1 MYQKPKIRCDTNYVD
16 RKFCKPLSFDI
27 SRVVNNLLRSLYLR
41 LQTSDSSSTLSRPPP
56 HLRPTPHHPLLTIHP
71 NSLPRMSY
79 LSTLNSL
86 LTSTTSRYASL
97 RRNLTST
104 SEDDSNITD
113 PDDSHVSR
121 VLRAYYTEK
130 GRPFPAWLGTDPR
143 EAARAQQKENP
154 YVTSRPMGSLRGN
167 SSTSDAAERPGQ
179 GRGLSDLWSDSPGP
193 GAQSPVEERGSLR
206 RGPLGGRRMG
216 AQPQQQQESLNVRP
230 LPSQRAGSYQTQN
243 PAYAQQQQQ
252 QQQLRGGGRDTSSPG
267 PPPGSSG
274 SGSAQERLKARLGR
288 GSSTRSV
295 ESDDGKG
302 GQGQGSYATQ
312 GLSGWQGRR

>member
-1 MYQKPKIRCDTNYVD
+1 
-16 RKFCKPLSFDI
+16 
-27 SRVVNNLLRSLYLR
+27 
-41 LQTSDSSSTLSRPPP
+41 
-56 HLRPTPHHPLLTIHP
+56 
-71 NSLPRMSY
+71 MSY
-79 LSTLNSL
+79 LGTLNSL

-104 SEDDSNITD
+104 SEDDSNISD
-113 PDDSHVSR
+113 PEDSHVSR

-154 YVTSRPMGSLRGN
+154 YVTSRPIGSLRGN
-167 SSTSDAAERPGQ
+167 SNTSDAAERPAQ
-179 GRGLSDLWSDSPGP
+179 GRGLSDLWSDSPASSG
-193 GAQSPVEERGSLR
+193 GQSPVEERGSLR
-206 RGPLGGRRMG
+206 RGPLGGRRLGMPP
-216 AQPQQQQESLNVRP
+216 QPQQQQQQQDSLNVRP

-243 PAYAQQQQQ
+243 PAYAQQQQ
-252 QQQLRGGGRDTSSPG
+252 RGDGRNTGSPG

-288 GSSTRSV
+288 GSSTGSGGGGGD
-295 ESDDGKG
+295 SGKG
-302 GQGQGSYATQ
+302 GQGQGSYATE

>member
-1 MYQKPKIRCDTNYVD
+1 
-16 RKFCKPLSFDI
+16 
-27 SRVVNNLLRSLYLR
+27 
-41 LQTSDSSSTLSRPPP
+41 
-56 HLRPTPHHPLLTIHP
+56 
-71 NSLPRMSY
+71 MSY
-79 LSTLNSL
+79 LGTLNSL

-113 PDDSHVSR
+113 PEDSHVSR

-130 GRPFPAWLGTDPR
+130 GRPFPAWLGIDPR

-167 SSTSDAAERPGQ
+167 SSTSDAPERPGQ
-179 GRGLSDLWSDSPGP
+179 GRGLSDLWSDSPGS

-206 RGPLGGRRMG
+206 RGPLGGRRLG
-216 AQPQQQQESLNVRP
+216 AAAQPQQPQESLNVRP

-252 QQQLRGGGRDTSSPG
+252 QQQLRGDGRNATSPG
-267 PPPGSSG
+267 PPPGSSGSGSG

-288 GSSTRSV
+288 GSSTGSRA
-295 ESDDGKG
+295 SDDGRG
-302 GQGQGSYATQ
+302 GQGQGQGSYATQ

>member
-1 MYQKPKIRCDTNYVD
+1 
-16 RKFCKPLSFDI
+16 
-27 SRVVNNLLRSLYLR
+27 
-41 LQTSDSSSTLSRPPP
+41 
-56 HLRPTPHHPLLTIHP
+56 
-71 NSLPRMSY
+71 MSY
-79 LSTLNSL
+79 LGTLNSL

-143 EAARAQQKENP
+143 EAAKAQRKENP
-154 YVTSRPMGSLRGN
+154 YVTVRPMGSLRGN
-167 SSTSDAAERPGQ
+167 SSTGDAAAERPGQ
-179 GRGLSDLWSDSPGP
+179 GRGLSDLWSDAPGS
-193 GAQSPVEERGSLR
+193 GGGQSPVEERGSLR
-206 RGPLGGRRMG
+206 RGPLGGRRLG
-216 AQPQQQQESLNVRP
+216 TPAQAQQQPESLNVRP

-252 QQQLRGGGRDTSSPG
+252 QQQQQLRGDGRNTSSPG

-288 GSSTRSV
+288 GSSTRS
-295 ESDDGKG
+295 EG
-302 GQGQGSYATQ
+302 GGGEGRAGQGSYATH

>member
-1 MYQKPKIRCDTNYVD
+1 
-16 RKFCKPLSFDI
+16 
-27 SRVVNNLLRSLYLR
+27 
-41 LQTSDSSSTLSRPPP
+41 
-56 HLRPTPHHPLLTIHP
+56 
-71 NSLPRMSY
+71 MSY
-79 LSTLNSL
+79 LGTLNSL

-113 PDDSHVSR
+113 PEDSHVSR

-143 EAARAQQKENP
+143 EVARAQQKENP
-154 YVTSRPMGSLRGN
+154 YVTSRPIGSLRGN
-167 SSTSDAAERPGQ
+167 SSTSDAAAERPGQ
-179 GRGLSDLWSDSPGP
+179 GRGLSDLWSDSPGS
-193 GAQSPVEERGSLR
+193 GGQSPVEERGNLR
-206 RGPLGGRRMG
+206 RGPLGGRRLG
-216 AQPQQQQESLNVRP
+216 AAAQPQQQQESLNVRP

-243 PAYAQQQQQ
+243 QAYAQQQQQ
-252 QQQLRGGGRDTSSPG
+252 QQLRGDGRNMHSPG

-288 GSSTRSV
+288 GSSTRSGGGG
-295 ESDDGKG
+295 DDGRG
-302 GQGQGSYATQ
+302 GQGQSVGSYATQ

>member
-1 MYQKPKIRCDTNYVD
+1 
-16 RKFCKPLSFDI
+16 
-27 SRVVNNLLRSLYLR
+27 
-41 LQTSDSSSTLSRPPP
+41 
-56 HLRPTPHHPLLTIHP
+56 
-71 NSLPRMSY
+71 MSY
-79 LSTLNSL
+79 LGTLNSL

-97 RRNLTST
+97 RRNLTSS

-113 PDDSHVSR
+113 PEDSHVSR

-167 SSTSDAAERPGQ
+167 SSTSDPAERPGQ
-179 GRGLSDLWSDSPGP
+179 ARGLSDIWSDSPGS
-193 GAQSPVEERGSLR
+193 GGQSQGEERGGLR
-206 RGPLGGRRMG
+206 RAPLGKRRLG
-216 AQPQQQQESLNVRP
+216 APPQAQQQQETLHVRP

-243 PAYAQQQQQ
+243 PAYAQQQQ
-252 QQQLRGGGRDTSSPG
+252 LRGDRRNTNSPG

-288 GSSTRSV
+288 GTSSGSGGGGG
-295 ESDDGKG
+295 EGGDDGRG
-302 GQGQGSYATQ
+302 GQGHGSYATQ

>member
-1 MYQKPKIRCDTNYVD
+1 
-16 RKFCKPLSFDI
+16 
-27 SRVVNNLLRSLYLR
+27 
-41 LQTSDSSSTLSRPPP
+41 
-56 HLRPTPHHPLLTIHP
+56 
-71 NSLPRMSY
+71 MSY
-79 LSTLNSL
+79 LGTLNSL

-104 SEDDSNITD
+104 SEDDSNISD
-113 PDDSHVSR
+113 PEASHVSR

-143 EAARAQQKENP
+143 EAAKAQQKENP
-154 YVTSRPMGSLRGN
+154 YVTVRPMGSLRGN

-179 GRGLSDLWSDSPGP
+179 GRGLSDLWSDSPGS
-193 GAQSPVEERGSLR
+193 GGQSPVEERASLR
-206 RGPLGGRRMG
+206 RGPLGGRRLG
-216 AQPQQQQESLNVRP
+216 APAQSQLQQQESLNVRP

-252 QQQLRGGGRDTSSPG
+252 LRGEGRNTSSPG

-288 GSSTRSV
+288 GSSTRS
-295 ESDDGKG
+295 EGGGSDGRA
-302 GQGQGSYATQ
+302 QGQGSYATQ

>member
-1 MYQKPKIRCDTNYVD
+1 
-16 RKFCKPLSFDI
+16 
-27 SRVVNNLLRSLYLR
+27 
-41 LQTSDSSSTLSRPPP
+41 
-56 HLRPTPHHPLLTIHP
+56 
-71 NSLPRMSY
+71 MSY
-79 LSTLNSL
+79 LGTLNSL

-104 SEDDSNITD
+104 SEDDSKITD
-113 PDDSHVSR
+113 PEDSHVSR

-167 SSTSDAAERPGQ
+167 SSTGDAAERPGQ
-179 GRGLSDLWSDSPGP
+179 GRGLSDLWSDSPGS
-193 GAQSPVEERGSLR
+193 GGQSPVEERGSLR

-216 AQPQQQQESLNVRP
+216 ASAQTQQQQESLNVRP

-243 PAYAQQQQQ
+243 SAYAQQQQQ
-252 QQQLRGGGRDTSSPG
+252 QLRGDGRNTNSPG

-288 GSSTRSV
+288 GSSTRS
-295 ESDDGKG
+295 EGGGDDGR
-302 GQGQGSYATQ
+302 GQGSYATQ